1 MTPSD
6 IISWSLAIGFSWM
19 LLSMCLPVERWIEL
33 FLQRRATSKSLD
45 QRLEELER
53 RVQGKAD
60 EETMG

>member
-1 MTPSD
+1 
-6 IISWSLAIGFSWM
+6 
-19 LLSMCLPVERWIEL
+19 MCLPVERWIEL
-33 FLQRRATSKSLD
+33 LLQRRATSKALD